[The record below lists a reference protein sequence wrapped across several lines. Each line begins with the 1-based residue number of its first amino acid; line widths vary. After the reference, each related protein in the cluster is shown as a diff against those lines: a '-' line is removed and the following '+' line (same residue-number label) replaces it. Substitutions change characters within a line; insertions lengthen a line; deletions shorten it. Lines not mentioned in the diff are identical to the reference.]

1 MTEIVAVWSF
11 LYYKNLMQ
19 KRPVKKRSRG
29 RPATGH
35 DRAITVRLPKKLIRT
50 LDKQAAAESKTRS
63 EVIRALLDP
72 HQEIRRQVGAALVD
86 TMLDDNMAEET
97 ISRRRTRAAAG
108 LTKKELAAATRSADK
123 RKAAAN
129 SLANKELRAAAARSK
144 ST

>member
-72 HQEIRRQVGAALVD
+72 HQEIRRQVGGALVD

-129 SLANKELRAAAARSK
+129 SLANKELRAAVACSK

>member
-86 TMLDDNMAEET
+86 TMLDDNMPEET

>member
-1 MTEIVAVWSF
+1 
-11 LYYKNLMQ
+11 MQ
-19 KRPVKKRSRG
+19 KKPVKKRNRG
-29 RPATGH
+29 RPVTGH
-35 DRAITVRLPKKLIRT
+35 DRPITVRLPEKLIRK

-72 HQEIRRQVGAALVD
+72 NQEIGRQIGAALVD
-86 TMLDDNMAEET
+86 TMLDDNMPEET
-97 ISRRRTRAAAG
+97 ISRRRMQAASG

-129 SLANKELRAAAARSK
+129 SLANKELRAAVARGK

>member
-29 RPATGH
+29 RPPTGH
-35 DRAITVRLPKKLIRT
+35 DRVITVRLPKKLIRT

-72 HQEIRRQVGAALVD
+72 DQEIRRQVGAALVD
-86 TMLDDNMAEET
+86 TMLDDNMPEET
-97 ISRRRTRAAAG
+97 ISRRRTQAAAG

-129 SLANKELRAAAARSK
+129 SLANKELRAAVACSK

>member
-1 MTEIVAVWSF
+1 
-11 LYYKNLMQ
+11 MQ
-19 KRPVKKRSRG
+19 KRPVKKRNRG

-86 TMLDDNMAEET
+86 TMLDDNMPEET
-97 ISRRRTRAAAG
+97 ISRRRMQAAAG

-123 RKAAAN
+123 KKAAAN
-129 SLANKELRAAAARSK
+129 SLAKKELRAAIARCK

>member
-1 MTEIVAVWSF
+1 MTEIVAGWPF
-11 LYYKNLMQ
+11 MYYKNLMQ

-29 RPATGH
+29 RPPTGH
-35 DRAITVRLPKKLIRT
+35 DRVITVRLPKKLIRT

-86 TMLDDNMAEET
+86 TMLDDNMPDET

-123 RKAAAN
+123 RKSAAN
-129 SLANKELRAAAARSK
+129 SLANKELRAAVARSK

>member
-72 HQEIRRQVGAALVD
+72 PPGNQKA
-86 TMLDDNMAEET
+86 
-97 ISRRRTRAAAG
+97 SRGRLGRHNAG
-108 LTKKELAAATRSADK
+108 
-123 RKAAAN
+123 
-129 SLANKELRAAAARSK
+129 
-144 ST
+144 

>member
-1 MTEIVAVWSF
+1 
-11 LYYKNLMQ
+11 MQ
-19 KRPVKKRSRG
+19 KRPVKKRNRG
-29 RPATGH
+29 RPPTGH

-86 TMLDDNMAEET
+86 TMLDDNMPEET
-97 ISRRRTRAAAG
+97 ISRRRLASSG

-129 SLANKELRAAAARSK
+129 SLANKELRAAVARSK

>member
-86 TMLDDNMAEET
+86 TMLDDNMPEET
-97 ISRRRTRAAAG
+97 IGRSRAA

>member
-1 MTEIVAVWSF
+1 M
-11 LYYKNLMQ
+11 YYINVMQ

-29 RPATGH
+29 RPPTGH
-35 DRAITVRLPKKLIRT
+35 DPAITVRLPKKLIRT

-72 HQEIRRQVGAALVD
+72 NQEIARQIGADLVD
-86 TMLDDNMAEET
+86 TMLDDNIPEET
-97 ISRRRTRAAAG
+97 ISRRRTEAASG

-129 SLANKELRAAAARSK
+129 SLANKELRAAVARSK

>member
-86 TMLDDNMAEET
+86 TMLDDNMPEET
-97 ISRRRTRAAAG
+97 IGRSRAAAG

-129 SLANKELRAAAARSK
+129 SLANKELRAAVACSK